1 MFALVMLLSLALH
14 PDHVPIAVRDLPAA
28 VAEFRALGFTIKPGR
43 PHPGGIEN
51 ASIKFADGSYVELI
65 TSHGAGDALSREYQD
80 FLSAQEGA
88 AYTFLRDEPNGAFT
102 SEVLRSGGRRE
113 EAGPFAFTDLP
124 ASWNAP
130 RLQLIE
136 YLAPAVDPPATFEHA
151 NGARRVAAI
160 WTFVDHAGDP
170 IVKALDGHPAD
181 LGRIAFEDRPAESA
195 ALADGTRLMF
205 VPRRP
210 GDPPRSTAL
219 AILIEVDSID
229 RLPRAWR
236 SRTIAR
242 GPARWLPPAQIHGV
256 WLGFIE
262 REAWTI
268 ISAR

>member
-1 MFALVMLLSLALH
+1 M
-14 PDHVPIAVRDLPAA
+14 
-28 VAEFRALGFTIKPGR
+28 
-43 PHPGGIEN
+43 
-51 ASIKFADGSYVELI
+51 
-65 TSHGAGDALSREYQD
+65 
-80 FLSAQEGA
+80 
-88 AYTFLRDEPNGAFT
+88 
-102 SEVLRSGGRRE
+102 RSGGRRE
-113 EAGPFAFTDLP
+113 EAGPFAFTELP

-151 NGARRVAAI
+151 NGARRIASI

-170 IVKALDGHPAD
+170 IAKAFDGHRAD

-195 ALADGTRLMF
+195 AFSDGTRLMF

-210 GDPPRSTAL
+210 DDPPRSASL
-219 AILIEVDSID
+219 AILIEVDSLD
-229 RLPRAWR
+229 RRPRAER
-236 SRTIAR
+236 SRLLAR
-242 GPARWLPPAQIHGV
+242 GPARWLPPTQIHGV